1 MIYLYTY
8 FSRKTFCYSK
18 TQTWNN
24 AKVTWVI
31 NLCMDME
38 ERDSC
43 ALYMFGHNYK
53 EIHIFPNMVLLI
65 YIEGDSFVFFFPHTI
80 YPNWSK
86 PSLRF
91 SQFSHYLSSDLLLFW
106 LPPKTEQVFQQ
117 YQSNMAEQFTM
128 RLGINSLWLP
138 LQYLWAH
145 VSPD

>member
-53 EIHIFPNMVLLI
+53 EIHIFPYMVLLI
-65 YIEGDSFVFFFPHTI
+65 YIEGDSFVFFFLIQYILTEVNP
-80 YPNWSK
+80 
-86 PSLRF
+86 PS
-91 SQFSHYLSSDLLLFW
+91 
-106 LPPKTEQVFQQ
+106 
-117 YQSNMAEQFTM
+117 
-128 RLGINSLWLP
+128 
-138 LQYLWAH
+138 
-145 VSPD
+145 VSPSSLTTSLQICSSSGSHQKQSRSSNNINQTWQNNLQWD